1 MSKTDKL
8 AFPDPP
14 DVGPVASAVREESPW
29 LTDRVSARALEAP
42 ESLALAGE
50 DERLTYGQLE
60 ARAEALSAQLQA
72 LGVGP
77 EDRVGVCARRGSE
90 LLIALLG
97 TLKAGAVYVPLEG
110 AWPAER
116 LSNVLEDAGVR
127 VLVLDSR
134 QASLPGQGERRTV
147 TVDRSVALPVGDRAR
162 AAPRRPLTPERLA
175 YIIYTSGTTGRPKG
189 VAVTH
194 GAVRH
199 FAEAFGREFALTSD
213 DRVSLLASPAFDASV
228 LEVWPALSAGASLH
242 VADDTVRLVP
252 ERLQQWLVQRA
263 IHVCFL
269 TTALGEQLASLPWP
283 AAPALRALLIG
294 GESLRVRPHASAPF
308 AVFNCYGPTETAV
321 FVTRE
326 RVLPEGSGSPSIGRP
341 LEGVSIHLLDTALR
355 PVAPGAPGALF
366 IGGATLARGYWGD
379 PPHTA
384 RQFLPDPF
392 SSVPGARMYR
402 TGDLARLR
410 DDGAL
415 EFLGRAD
422 HQVKLRGLR
431 IELEELDT
439 ALARIPE
446 VRASV
451 SVVREDPGTERR
463 LVAYVVARGAVTPAT
478 LRQGLRAMLPEP
490 WVPSAFVFLESLPL
504 TAAGKVDRAALPA
517 PEAAPR
523 PVSSDAGLT
532 PTEARL
538 LPVWRQVLRL
548 EAIGRDE
555 HFMDLG
561 GHSLLAARLATELHR
576 QLGRDVPPRAVLEA
590 GTLAGLA
597 RWLDAGPASPPP
609 RVLRAPD
616 ADGPL
621 SFAQERL
628 WIIDQLVDDAA
639 LYNTSVR
646 LHFHGP
652 LDVAVL
658 ERALTEVLR
667 RHEVLRTG
675 FVSRDG
681 QPRLRVVPPGPFPL
695 TVVDLDGVADA
706 AATAHAREQAQ
717 ALHPFDLHQ
726 PPLLRGLLLRW
737 DARRAQLLLTAH
749 HAVFDG
755 ASVDLLLRE
764 LEALYPAFARGLAS
778 PLSALPVQARDVAA
792 WEREQLQGATRERL
806 LSYWTEHLGGEPPV
820 LTLPTDHPRPPAQT
834 FRGATLTRDVP
845 RGLLADLEALGRRA
859 QATPFM
865 ALLAAFSAWLSRYSG
880 QRDVVVGTPYES
892 RAPSEARGLM
902 GFFVNTLAL
911 RVDLQGTPSFREL
924 LVRVRKVALDGY
936 AHGALPF
943 NDVLGAFG
951 ARRELSHA
959 PLFQVMLVVQD
970 RVAPATLQPGL
981 TAAPGGEVHTDKARF
996 DLTLVVD
1003 FPPGGPTFSLEY
1015 NTDLF
1020 APGTA
1025 ARMLE
1030 HFTALLGAAIS
1041 RPDAPFDTLPMLSMQ
1056 ERQRMLEAWND
1067 TGHPPPSGCSHTL
1080 FEAQARR
1087 EPGKVA
1093 VRSGGVSWTYG
1104 ALEARANQVA
1114 AHLRSLGVGPEVRV
1128 GLLMERSPELVCA
1141 VLGIAKAGGVYV
1153 PLDPAH
1159 PDDRL
1164 TFMMT
1169 DSRMRVVVSGSGLGA
1184 RADALAAGLASRG
1197 GLAPAVVDVVR
1208 DAQVL
1213 ARQPAAPHD
1222 SGVGPEHLAYVIY
1235 TSGSTGRPKGVEVEH
1250 RAFYNLVL
1258 AKIDGFG
1265 IFPDSTVLQFV
1276 SFGFDVSVSD
1286 VFMTLAVGATLL
1298 LRPADVVGGAE
1309 LATLLRDEAVT
1320 VIVLPASVLATLPAT
1335 ELPALMSVIAGGEAC
1350 SAGLVDR
1357 WAPGRRFINAYGPTE
1372 TTICT
1377 TMARCQPGGGAPPIG
1392 RPIPHA
1398 RVYVLDARL
1407 EPVPPGVTGEL
1418 YIGGAGLARGYL
1430 GRADLTA
1437 DRFIPNPFAR
1447 VPGERLYRTG
1457 DLARFLPDGSLMF
1470 VVRVDDQV
1478 KLRGFRIELGEIEA
1492 TLRQHPGVH
1501 EALVTVHERGPG
1513 GQQLIAYVLG
1523 TPGTPVALDGLPRLL
1538 RERLPEHMV
1547 PSAFIALDA
1556 FPRTPNGK
1564 VDRRALPVPAH
1575 DANAR
1580 SSPPVAPRTLTEE
1593 ILVELWC
1600 EVLRLPTV
1608 GVEDDFFALGGQSI
1622 LAAQVMARVRER
1634 FEVPLS
1640 VRALFE
1646 SPVLAALAERIEQ
1659 ALMADI
1665 DALSDEEVAEA
1676 LAPGASRAS

>member
-1 MSKTDKL
+1 
-8 AFPDPP
+8 P
-14 DVGPVASAVREESPW
+14 
-29 LTDRVSARALEAP
+29 
-42 ESLALAGE
+42 
-50 DERLTYGQLE
+50 
-60 ARAEALSAQLQA
+60 
-72 LGVGP
+72 
-77 EDRVGVCARRGSE
+77 
-90 LLIALLG
+90 
-97 TLKAGAVYVPLEG
+97 
-110 AWPAER
+110 
-116 LSNVLEDAGVR
+116 
-127 VLVLDSR
+127 
-134 QASLPGQGERRTV
+134 
-147 TVDRSVALPVGDRAR
+147 
-162 AAPRRPLTPERLA
+162 
-175 YIIYTSGTTGRPKG
+175 
-189 VAVTH
+189 
-194 GAVRH
+194 
-199 FAEAFGREFALTSD
+199 
-213 DRVSLLASPAFDASV
+213 ASP
-228 LEVWPALSAGASLH
+228 
-242 VADDTVRLVP
+242 
-252 ERLQQWLVQRA
+252 
-263 IHVCFL
+263 
-269 TTALGEQLASLPWP
+269 
-283 AAPALRALLIG
+283 
-294 GESLRVRPHASAPF
+294 
-308 AVFNCYGPTETAV
+308 
-321 FVTRE
+321 
-326 RVLPEGSGSPSIGRP
+326 
-341 LEGVSIHLLDTALR
+341 
-355 PVAPGAPGALF
+355 
-366 IGGATLARGYWGD
+366 
-379 PPHTA
+379 
-384 RQFLPDPF
+384 
-392 SSVPGARMYR
+392 
-402 TGDLARLR
+402 
-410 DDGAL
+410 
-415 EFLGRAD
+415 
-422 HQVKLRGLR
+422 
-431 IELEELDT
+431 
-439 ALARIPE
+439 
-446 VRASV
+446 
-451 SVVREDPGTERR
+451 
-463 LVAYVVARGAVTPAT
+463 
-478 LRQGLRAMLPEP
+478 
-490 WVPSAFVFLESLPL
+490 
-504 TAAGKVDRAALPA
+504 
-517 PEAAPR
+517 
-523 PVSSDAGLT
+523 DAGLT

-538 LPVWRQVLRL
+538 LPVWRRVLRL
-548 EAIGRDE
+548 ETIGRDE
-555 HFMDLG
+555 HFLDLG
-561 GHSLLAARLATELHR
+561 GHSLLAARLAAELHH

-597 RWLDAGPASPPP
+597 RWLDAGPASPAPP
-609 RVLRAPD
+609 VLPARD

-646 LHFHGP
+646 LYFHGP

-658 ERALTEVLR
+658 EQALTEVLR

-681 QPRLRVVPPGPFPL
+681 QPRLHVVAPGPFPL
-695 TVVDLDGVADA
+695 TVVDLEGVAEAEA
-706 AATAHAREQAQ
+706 AAHTREQAQ
-717 ALHPFDLHQ
+717 ALTPFALRQ

-737 DARRAQLLLTAH
+737 DARRAWLLLTAH

-778 PLSALPVQARDVAA
+778 PLPALPVQARDVAA
-792 WEREQLQGATRERL
+792 WERGQLQGATRERL
-806 LSYWTEHLGGEPPV
+806 LAYWTEHLGGELPV

-865 ALLAAFSAWLSRYSG
+865 ALLAAFCAWLSRYSG
-880 QRDVVVGTPYES
+880 QRDVVVGTPFES
-892 RAPSEARGLM
+892 RTPSEARGLM

-924 LVRVRKVALDGY
+924 LARVRKVALDGY

-981 TAAPGGEVHTDKARF
+981 TVASGGEVHTGKARF

-1003 FPPGGPTFSLEY
+1003 FPPAGPTFSLEY
-1015 NTDLF
+1015 NTGLF

-1030 HFTALLGAAIS
+1030 HFTALLGAAIA
-1041 RPDAPFDTLPMLSMQ
+1041 RPDAPFDTLPLLSPL
-1056 ERQRMLEAWND
+1056 ERRRMLESWND
-1067 TGHPPPSGCSHTL
+1067 TGQAPPTGCGHAL

-1087 EPGKVA
+1087 EPGRVA

-1104 ALEARANQVA
+1104 ELEARANQVA

-1164 TFMMT
+1164 AFMMA

-1184 RADALAAGLASRG
+1184 RADALASRVS
-1197 GLAPAVVDVVR
+1197 LAPAVVDVVR
-1208 DAQVL
+1208 DARVL
-1213 ARQPAAPHD
+1213 ARQPATPHD

-1335 ELPALMSVIAGGEAC
+1335 ELPALKSVIAGGEAC

-1377 TMARCQPGGGAPPIG
+1377 TMARCQAGGGAPPIG

-1478 KLRGFRIELGEIEA
+1478 KIRGFRIELGEIEA

-1501 EALVTVHERGPG
+1501 EALVAVHERGPG
-1513 GQQLIAYVLG
+1513 GKQLIAYVLG
-1523 TPGTPVALDGLPRLL
+1523 TPGTPVALDGLPRFL

-1575 DANAR
+1575 DASAR
-1580 SSPPVAPRTLTEE
+1580 TSPPVAPRTLTEE
-1593 ILVELWC
+1593 LLVELWC

-1634 FEVPLS
+1634 FEVSLS
-1640 VRALFE
+1640 VRVLFE
-1646 SPVLAALAERIEQ
+1646 SPVLAALAARIEE

-1665 DALSDEEVAEA
+1665 DALSDEEVAQA
-1676 LAPGASRAS
+1676 LASRAS

>member
-1 MSKTDKL
+1 MRVE
-8 AFPDPP
+8 A
-14 DVGPVASAVREESPW
+14 PW
-29 LTDRVSARALEAP
+29 LTERVSSRALAAP
-42 ESLALAGE
+42 ESLALAG
-50 DERLTYGQLE
+50 DGERLTYGELE
-60 ARAEALSAQLQA
+60 ARADALAGQLQA

-77 EDRVGVCARRGSE
+77 EDRVGVCASRGSE

-97 TLKAGAVYVPLEG
+97 TLKAGGVYVPLDG
-110 AWPAER
+110 TWPAER
-116 LSNVLEDAGVR
+116 LGNVLEDAGIR

-134 QASLPGQGERRTV
+134 QAPLPGQGNRRTV
-147 TVDRSVALPVGDRAR
+147 TIDRSEALAQGDRTR
-162 AAPRRPLTPERLA
+162 ATPGVALTPERLA

-199 FAEAFGREFALTSD
+199 FAEAFLREFALTSD
-213 DRVSLLASPAFDASV
+213 DRVSFLASPAFDASV

-242 VADDTVRLVP
+242 VADDAVRLVP

-283 AAPALRALLIG
+283 AAPALRALLTG
-294 GESLRVRPHASAPF
+294 GEALRVRPHATAPF
-308 AVFNCYGPTETAV
+308 ALFNCYGPTETAV

-326 RVLPEGSGSPSIGRP
+326 RVLAEGSTLPSIGRP
-341 LEGVSIHLLDTALR
+341 FDGVSIHLLDAALR
-355 PVAPGAPGALF
+355 PVTPGEPGALF
-366 IGGATLARGYWGD
+366 IGGATLARGYLDD
-379 PPHTA
+379 PSHTA
-384 RQFLPDPF
+384 HQFLPDPF
-392 SSVPGARMYR
+392 SPVPGARMYR

-410 DDGAL
+410 EDGAL

-422 HQVKLRGLR
+422 HQVKLRGFR
-431 IELEELDT
+431 VELEEIDA

-451 SVVREDPGTERR
+451 TLVREDAGTERR
-463 LVAYVVARGAVTPAT
+463 LVSYVVARGIVTPAA
-478 LRQGLRAMLPEP
+478 LRQGLRATLPEP
-490 WVPSAFVFLESLPL
+490 WVPSAFVFLEALPL
-504 TAAGKVDRAALPA
+504 KASGKVDRAALPV

-523 PVSSDAGLT
+523 PASATEDLT

-576 QLGRDVPPRAVLEA
+576 ELGRDVPLRAVLEA
-590 GTLAGLA
+590 GTLAALA
-597 RWLDAGPASPPP
+597 RWLDAEPASALPP
-609 RVLRAPD
+609 VIRAPD
-616 ADGPL
+616 TDGPL

-675 FVSRDG
+675 FVARDG
-681 QPRLRVVPPGPFPL
+681 QPRLHVVAPGPFPL
-695 TVVDLDGVADA
+695 TVLDLEGA
-706 AATAHAREQAQ
+706 AEATATAHAREQSQ
-717 ALHPFDLHQ
+717 ALQPFDLRQ

-737 DARRAQLLLTAH
+737 DARRFHLLLTAH
-749 HAVFDG
+749 HAIFDG
-755 ASVDLLLRE
+755 GSVDLLLRE
-764 LEALYPAFARGLAS
+764 LEALYPAFAKGLAS
-778 PLSALPVQARDVAA
+778 PLPNLSVQARDVAA

-806 LSYWTEHLGGEPPV
+806 LAYWTEHLGGELPV

-845 RGLLADLEALGRRA
+845 RGMLADLEALGRRA

-880 QRDVVVGTPYES
+880 QRDVVVGTPFES
-892 RAPSEARGLM
+892 RAPSEAKGLM

-924 LVRVRKVALDGY
+924 LARVRKVALDGY

-970 RVAPATLQPGL
+970 RLAPATLQPGL
-981 TAAPGGEVHTDKARF
+981 TVASGGEVHTDKARF
-996 DLTLVVD
+996 DLTLVAD
-1003 FPPGGPTFSLEY
+1003 FPPEGPTFSLEY
-1015 NTDLF
+1015 NTALF

-1030 HFTALLGAAIS
+1030 HFTALLGAAIA
-1041 RPDAPFDTLPMLSMQ
+1041 RPDAPFDTLPMLSTQ
-1056 ERQRMLEAWND
+1056 ERQRMLESWND
-1067 TGHPPPSGCSHTL
+1067 TGSRPPTGCSHTL

-1104 ALEARANQVA
+1104 ELDARANQAA

-1141 VLGIAKAGGVYV
+1141 VLGIVKAGGVYV

-1164 TFMMT
+1164 AFMMT

-1184 RADALAAGLASRG
+1184 RAEVLAAGLASKG
-1197 GLAPAVVDVVR
+1197 GPAPAVVDWVR
-1208 DAQVL
+1208 DAEVL
-1213 ARQPAAPHD
+1213 ARQPTTPRD

-1320 VIVLPASVLATLPAT
+1320 VIVLPASVLATLPST
-1335 ELPALMSVIAGGEAC
+1335 ELPALKSVIAGGEAC
-1350 SAGLVDR
+1350 SAELVDR

-1430 GRADLTA
+1430 GRPDLTA
-1437 DRFIPNPFAR
+1437 DRFIPNPFAQT
-1447 VPGERLYRTG
+1447 PGARLYRTG

-1478 KLRGFRIELGEIEA
+1478 KIRGFRIELGEIEA

-1501 EALVTVHERGPG
+1501 EALVAVHERGPG
-1513 GQQLIAYVLG
+1513 GKQLIAYVLG
-1523 TPGTPVALDGLPRLL
+1523 TPGTPVALDGLPRFL

-1547 PSAFIALDA
+1547 PSAFIALEA

-1580 SSPPVAPRTLTEE
+1580 TSPPVAPRTLTEE

-1608 GVEDDFFALGGQSI
+1608 SVEDDFFALGGQSI
-1622 LAAQVMARVRER
+1622 LAAQVMSRVRER
-1634 FEVPLS
+1634 FEVSLS
-1640 VRALFE
+1640 VRVLFE

-1665 DALSDEEVAEA
+1665 DALSDEEVARE
-1676 LAPGASRAS
+1676 LDTGTSRAS